1 VVESTD
7 RGAFVESES
16 GQRTFPVFA
25 RVRYD
30 VDGILARS
38 THWCCCSA
46 GWVCSCWRRRRST
59 SRWRSEPALALA
71 GRVLEAS
78 NDAGAREERQVRLGV
93 MLGYFGAGTT
103 AGEQLEL
110 VREAERLGYDSAWV
124 AEAYGSDAATVLA
137 WLAAQTAAISLGSAV
152 FQIPARSPAMT
163 AMTAATLDQLSG
175 GRFRLGLGLSGP
187 QVAEGWHGQRYARP
201 MARTRDYV
209 SVVRMALERRRVAY
223 QGETLELPLP
233 DGPGKALKLT
243 ITPAQPRLPIYLGAM
258 GPKNLALAG
267 EVADGWLGFLFA
279 PEHAGGFRDHLAAG
293 AARAGRDLDGF
304 DVAPNVQVHISD
316 DLAAARDAMRPF
328 LALYIGGM
336 GSRERNFYT
345 EQAGRYGFEAAAR
358 QVQEHYLAGDRAQA
372 MAALPDELIDL
383 VTLCG
388 PAARVRE
395 RLAAHRE
402 AGVGTL
408 IAAPS
413 AWTHEDRLVQ
423 LRRLAELAA

>member
-1 VVESTD
+1 M
-7 RGAFVESES
+7 
-16 GQRTFPVFA
+16 
-25 RVRYD
+25 
-30 VDGILARS
+30 
-38 THWCCCSA
+38 
-46 GWVCSCWRRRRST
+46 
-59 SRWRSEPALALA
+59 
-71 GRVLEAS
+71 
-78 NDAGAREERQVRLGV
+78 RLGV

-103 AGEQLEL
+103 AGQQLAL
-110 VREAERLGYDSAWV
+110 AREAERLGYDSAWV

-137 WLAAQTAAISLGSAV
+137 WLAAQTSRIHLGSGV

-187 QVAEGWHGQRYARP
+187 QVAEGWHGQRFGRP
-201 MARTRDYV
+201 LARTRDYL
-209 SVVRMALERRRVAY
+209 SVVRLALERKRVAY
-223 QGETLELPLP
+223 QGETMALPLP

-243 ITPAQPRLPIYLGAM
+243 IGPVKPRLPVYLAAM
-258 GPKNLALAG
+258 GPQNLALAG
-267 EVADGWLGFLFA
+267 ELADGWLGFLFA
-279 PEHAGGFRDHLAAG
+279 PEHAAGFREHLAAG

-304 DVAPNVQVHISD
+304 DVAPNVQVHVAD

-345 EQAGRYGFEAAAR
+345 EQAARYGFERAAR
-358 QVQEHYLAGDRAQA
+358 AVQEHYLAGDRAQA

-388 PAARVRE
+388 PAGRVRE

-408 IAAPS
+408 IAAPTARS
-413 AWTHEDRLVQ
+413 LEERLDQ

>member
-1 VVESTD
+1 M
-7 RGAFVESES
+7 
-16 GQRTFPVFA
+16 
-25 RVRYD
+25 
-30 VDGILARS
+30 
-38 THWCCCSA
+38 
-46 GWVCSCWRRRRST
+46 
-59 SRWRSEPALALA
+59 
-71 GRVLEAS
+71 
-78 NDAGAREERQVRLGV
+78 RLGV
-93 MLGYFGAGTT
+93 MIGYFGAGTT
-103 AGEQLEL
+103 AAEQLEAAQ
-110 VREAERLGYDSAWV
+110 EAERAGYDSAWV

-137 WLAAQTAAISLGSAV
+137 WLAAQTSTIKLGSAV

-187 QVAEGWHGQRYARP
+187 QVAEGWHGQRFARP
-201 MARTRDYV
+201 LARTRDYLT
-209 SVVRMALERRRVAY
+209 VVRMALERRRVAY
-223 QGETLELPLP
+223 QGQTLELPLP

-243 ITPAQPRLPIYLGAM
+243 IGPAQSRLPIYLAAM
-258 GPKNLALAG
+258 GPGNLAMAG
-267 EVADGWLGFLFA
+267 EVADGWLGFLFS
-279 PEHAGGFRDHLAAG
+279 PEHAGSFRERLAAG

-345 EQAGRYGFEAAAR
+345 EQAGRYGFEGAAR
-358 QVQEHYLAGDRAQA
+358 QVQEHYLAGDRGQA

-388 PAARVRE
+388 PAGRVRE

-408 IAAPS
+408 IAAPT
-413 AWTHEDRLVQ
+413 AWTASERLTQ

>member
-1 VVESTD
+1 
-7 RGAFVESES
+7 
-16 GQRTFPVFA
+16 
-25 RVRYD
+25 
-30 VDGILARS
+30 
-38 THWCCCSA
+38 
-46 GWVCSCWRRRRST
+46 
-59 SRWRSEPALALA
+59 
-71 GRVLEAS
+71 
-78 NDAGAREERQVRLGV
+78 

-110 VREAERLGYDSAWV
+110 AREAERLGYASAWV

-137 WLAAQTAAISLGSAV
+137 WLAAQTSTIGLGSAV

-187 QVAEGWHGQRYARP
+187 QVAEGWHGQRFARP
-201 MARTRDYV
+201 LSRARDYL
-209 SVVRMALERRRVAY
+209 SVVRMALERQRVRY

-243 ITPAQPRLPIYLGAM
+243 IGPAQQRLPIYLGAM
-258 GPKNLALAG
+258 GPGNLALAG
-267 EVADGWLGFLFA
+267 ELADGWLGFLFA
-279 PEHAGGFRDHLAAG
+279 PEHAGGFREHLAAG

-304 DVAPNVQVHISD
+304 DVAPNVQVHVAD

-345 EQAGRYGFEAAAR
+345 EQAARYGFEPAAR
-358 QVQEHYLAGDRAQA
+358 TVQDHYLAGDRHRD

-388 PAARVRE
+388 PAGRVRE

-408 IAAPS
+408 IAAPT
-413 AWTHEDRLVQ
+413 AWTHAERVTQ
-423 LRRLAELAA
+423 LRLLAELAA

>member
-1 VVESTD
+1 M
-7 RGAFVESES
+7 
-16 GQRTFPVFA
+16 
-25 RVRYD
+25 
-30 VDGILARS
+30 
-38 THWCCCSA
+38 
-46 GWVCSCWRRRRST
+46 
-59 SRWRSEPALALA
+59 
-71 GRVLEAS
+71 
-78 NDAGAREERQVRLGV
+78 RLGV

-103 AGEQLEL
+103 AAEQLEL
-110 VREAERLGYDSAWV
+110 AREAERLGYDSAWV

-137 WLAAQTAAISLGSAV
+137 WLAAQTSSINLGSAV

-187 QVAEGWHGQRYARP
+187 QVAEGWYGQRFARP
-201 MARTRDYV
+201 LARARDYL
-209 SVVRMALERRRVAY
+209 SVVRMALERQRVSY

-243 ITPAQPRLPIYLGAM
+243 IHPAQQRLPIYLGAM
-258 GPKNLALAG
+258 GPQNLALAG
-267 EVADGWLGFLFA
+267 ELADGWLGFLFA
-279 PEHAGGFRDHLAAG
+279 PEHASRFREHLAAG
-293 AARAGRDLDGF
+293 AARSGRDLDGF
-304 DVAPNVQVHISD
+304 DVAPNVQVHIAD

-345 EQAGRYGFEAAAR
+345 EQAARYGFEQAAR
-358 QVQEHYLAGDRAQA
+358 TVQDHYLAGDRPQA

-395 RLAAHRE
+395 RLEAHRE

-408 IAAPS
+408 IAAPM
-413 AWTHEDRLVQ
+413 AWTHAERVTQ
-423 LRRLAELAA
+423 LRRLAELTA